1 MVYYI
6 RTTTKFKQGD
16 RATGS
21 KIAPIPSKTHYE
33 ILKVSRCVYTT
44 AKFKINRSH
53 RKILKASRCVQTS

>member
-33 ILKVSRCVYTT
+33 ILKTSRHAYAAT
-44 AKFKINRSH
+44 KFKMNRSH
-53 RKILKASRCVQTS
+53 RKILKANRCAQTS